1 MRIFNFLLAVMFLSF
16 AFLQVNDPDP
26 VLWILVYGVMAV
38 FAVMAIFEFFPR
50 RFLIGYAV
58 LLLGFS
64 MVYIPGVLEW
74 WSQDDRGVL
83 FDDLAKMEHL
93 YIEEAREFLG
103 LMICEAVLIFYILR
117 SRKRTV

>member
-50 RFLIGYAV
+50 RFLLGYAV

-74 WSQDDRGVL
+74 WSQDDRSVL
-83 FDDLAKMEHL
+83 FDDLAKMEHV

-103 LMICEAVLIFYILR
+103 LVICEAVLIFYILR